1 METECMQDVFINTLI
16 ESWRFAKTYAKI
28 LEKLD
33 LRERNKYAGRLTW
46 YMKKLSENAAK
57 AGIKIK
63 EYEAGEPFDTG
74 MAVTTVNLD
83 EFAPEEALVIEQML
97 EPIIMNREGQILQT
111 GTVLLRRA

>member
-1 METECMQDVFINTLI
+1 
-16 ESWRFAKTYAKI
+16 
-28 LEKLD
+28 
-33 LRERNKYAGRLTW
+33 
-46 YMKKLSENAAK
+46 MKKLSENAAK

-74 MAVTTVNLD
+74 MAVTTVNMD

>member
-63 EYEAGEPFDTG
+63 EYEAGEPFDT
-74 MAVTTVNLD
+74 ATSL
-83 EFAPEEALVIEQML
+83 ALCAANRF
-97 EPIIMNREGQILQT
+97 MN
-111 GTVLLRRA
+111 V